1 MKAGL
6 AARIA
11 VRRSFASPPSSAS
24 RCRHLTA
31 QSSKDLGS
39 VNRLRIAASPSGSL
53 AAVVGAAIGGLTS
66 ILASWLTQRTQARAR
81 WLAQDVVRRQD
92 LYKGFIEAASKCYV
106 HALQHDEA
114 DIPFLVEVYARLG
127 MMRIVSSPKV
137 LESAEQIERK
147 IVDTYMI
154 PNKTFLELREMIN
167 SRSVDLLREFSA
179 ACRAELESLHAQQ
192 L

>member
-1 MKAGL
+1 MD
-6 AARIA
+6 
-11 VRRSFASPPSSAS
+11 ASVI
-24 RCRHLTA
+24 T
-31 QSSKDLGS
+31 G
-39 VNRLRIAASPSGSL
+39 L

-114 DIPFLVEVYARLG
+114 DIPTLVEVYARLG
-127 MMRIVSSPKV
+127 MMRVVSSPPKV
-137 LESAEQIERK
+137 IESAEQIERK
-147 IVDTYMI
+147 IADTYLT

-167 SRSVDLLREFSA
+167 SQSVDLLREFSV
-179 ACRAELESLHAQQ
+179 ACRAELESLRARQF
-192 L
+192 

>member
-1 MKAGL
+1 MD
-6 AARIA
+6 
-11 VRRSFASPPSSAS
+11 ASVI
-24 RCRHLTA
+24 T
-31 QSSKDLGS
+31 G
-39 VNRLRIAASPSGSL
+39 L

-167 SRSVDLLREFSA
+167 SQSVDLLREFSV
-179 ACRAELESLHAQQ
+179 ACRAELESLRAQQ
-192 L
+192 F